1 MTKRQRQEIGTQKNK
16 LLRYQLVLEL
26 YHQHKTEDNSVMTV
40 WRKYIYPKYAISR
53 TTLYTI
59 LATPVTKELKEIRA
73 EEDRQLSMFI

>member
-26 YHQHKTEDNSVMTV
+26 YHQHKTEDNSVMCV
-40 WRKYIYPKYAISR
+40 WRKYIYPKYAVSR

-59 LATPVTKELKEIRA
+59 LGTSVNKELKEIKA
-73 EEDRQLSMFI
+73 FEDSQLSMFG